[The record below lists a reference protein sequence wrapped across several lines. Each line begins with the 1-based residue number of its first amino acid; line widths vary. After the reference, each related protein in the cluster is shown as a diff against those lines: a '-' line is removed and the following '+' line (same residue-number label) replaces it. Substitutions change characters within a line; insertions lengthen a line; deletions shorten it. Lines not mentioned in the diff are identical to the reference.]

1 MKTIFKNFKKMVL
14 ENFLAFCAIVG
25 GVLALA
31 YIIYLGV
38 YELPGSLGHVSHIK
52 GAKL

>member
-1 MKTIFKNFKKMVL
+1 MKAIFKNYKKMVL
-14 ENFLAFCAIVG
+14 ENPLAFCAIVG

-38 YELPGSLGHVSHIK
+38 YEIPEALGHAGHIK